1 MAILVYMFVI
11 SKDANLTFH
20 VMEFLLNPQKYR
32 SVLYVKKELEIGTFD
47 SKLLV
52 KKFATV

>member
-1 MAILVYMFVI
+1 MFVI